1 MKLIRKFTLV
11 FGLATLG
18 ATLAQPALAHGHGH
32 GRVVVG
38 IGFGGPYWGG
48 RGWGYPGPY
57 YYPYSYPYPAYVPS
71 QPATYI
77 QQEVAPAAPASATP
91 QGYWYYCSDAQA
103 YYPYVKECPGGWQRV
118 SPQPAR

>member
-1 MKLIRKFTLV
+1 MNAKKTVLV
-11 FGLATLG
+11 LALFVLG
-18 ATLAQPALAHGHGH
+18 SAVAESALAHGY
-32 GRVVVG
+32 GRARVG
-38 IGFGGPYWGG
+38 VGFYFGVPLG
-48 RGWGYPGPY
+48 GWGYGYPGYGYPY
-57 YYPYSYPYPAYVPS
+57 YPPYYSSYPVYAPS

-77 QQEVAPAAPASATP
+77 QQDVQPAPAASPQ